1 MAGVGFS
8 LRKLHRDDGYTGLF
22 KLYGAAGLISSGPWL
37 LSIMTLL
44 LIGML
49 GRALAPDSAMLVRFQ
64 VSVTWLFAGSLI
76 LTGPLQLMF
85 TRFVAD
91 RDYLGERDLTV
102 PNLFGAVAFTSLL
115 SGVVALALAPLFAK
129 ESIYLKL
136 LLGMSFVTLSDIWI
150 VIVVLTGLR
159 AHDKVLL
166 SFVLG
171 YAVTLGAT
179 LLLARFGEVGM
190 LAGFAL
196 GQATL
201 LFSAL
206 SMIVRTLPSRTPAA
220 FRFLRRKSLFFEL
233 GFIGA
238 LYNLGVW
245 VDKWM
250 FWLNPHTSR
259 AVLGPLR
266 SSEVY
271 DLPIFLAYLTL
282 VPGMAVFLVRVE
294 TDFAE
299 THAAFYDSVRHGAS
313 LRRIQQL
320 CNEMTDAARRAVIGI
335 MKVQGASFIVAVSL
349 GPWLLELFGISV
361 LHLPLF
367 YIDAAGVALQVLLL
381 AVTSIFFYLDRRRF
395 VTVLVVLLVVS
406 NAALTWVSQQLGPE
420 YYGYG
425 FAVAMAITSLVGL
438 WMLSRAFSTLV
449 RDTFMLQRS
458 AGS

>member
-8 LRKLHRDDGYTGLF
+8 LRTLHRDDGYTGLL

-49 GRALAPDSAMLVRFQ
+49 GRALVPDPAMLVRFQ

-85 TRFVAD
+85 TRFIAD

-102 PNLFGAVAFTSLL
+102 PNLFGALAFTS
-115 SGVVALALAPLFAK
+115 VTTAAVALALSPLFPQ
-129 ESIYLKL
+129 ESLFLKL
-136 LLGMSFVTLSDIWI
+136 LLGMGLVTLSDIWI

-179 LLLARFGEVGM
+179 LVLARFGEVGM
-190 LAGFAL
+190 LSGFVL

-201 LFSAL
+201 LFAAL
-206 SMIVRTLPSRTPAA
+206 AMIVRSMPSRTPAS
-220 FRFLRRKSLFFEL
+220 FRFMRRKSLFFEL
-233 GFIGA
+233 GLVGV
-238 LYNLGVW
+238 LYNVGVW

-250 FWLNPHTSR
+250 FWSNPETSR

-299 THAAFYDSVRHGAS
+299 SHASFYGAVRHGAS
-313 LRRIQQL
+313 LRKIQQL
-320 CNEMTDAARRAVIGI
+320 CNEMTDSARRAVMGI
-335 MKVQGASFIVAVSL
+335 MKVQSASFVVAVCL

-381 AVTSIFFYLDRRRF
+381 SVTSMFFYLDRRRA
-395 VTVLVVLLVVS
+395 VSALVVLLVVS
-406 NAALTWVSQQLGPE
+406 NAVLTWASQQLGPE

-425 FAVAMAITSLVGL
+425 FASAMAITSLAGL
-438 WMLSRAFSTLV
+438 WMLSRVFSTLV

-458 AGS
+458 AG

>member
-8 LRKLHRDDGYTGLF
+8 LRKLHRDDGYTGLL

-49 GRALAPDSAMLVRFQ
+49 GHALVPEPAMLVRFQ

-85 TRFVAD
+85 TRFIAD
-91 RDYLGERDLTV
+91 RDYVGERDLTV
-102 PNLFGAVAFTSLL
+102 PNLFGAVAFTS
-115 SGVVALALAPLFAK
+115 VATAAIALALSPLFPQ
-129 ESIYLKL
+129 ESLFLKL
-136 LLGMSFVTLSDIWI
+136 LLGMGLVTLSDIWI

-190 LAGFAL
+190 LSGFVL

-201 LFSAL
+201 LFAAL
-206 SMIVRTLPSRTPAA
+206 SMIVRSMPSRTPAS

-233 GFIGA
+233 GFVGA

-245 VDKWM
+245 IDKWM
-250 FWLNPHTSR
+250 FWSNPHTSH

-299 THAAFYDSVRHGAS
+299 SHAAFYGAVRHGAS
-313 LRRIQQL
+313 LRRIEQL
-320 CNEMTDAARRAVIGI
+320 CNEMTDAARRAVLGI
-335 MKVQGASFIVAVSL
+335 MKVQSASFVVAVCL

-381 AVTSIFFYLDRRRF
+381 SVTSMFFYLDRRRA
-395 VTVLVVLLVVS
+395 VSGLVVLLVVS
-406 NAALTWVSQQLGPE
+406 NAALTWLSQLLGPE

-425 FAVAMAITSLVGL
+425 FALATAVTSLVRP
-438 WMLSRAFSTLV
+438 MRRAC
-449 RDTFMLQRS
+449 DTATSYSQ
-458 AGS
+458 

>member
-8 LRKLHRDDGYTGLF
+8 LRTLHRDDGYTGLL

-37 LSIMTLL
+37 LSILTLL
-44 LIGML
+44 LIGLL
-49 GRALAPDSAMLVRFQ
+49 GRALVPDPAMLVRFQ
-64 VSVTWLFAGSLI
+64 VSVTWLFAASLI

-85 TRFVAD
+85 TRFIAD

-102 PNLFGAVAFTSLL
+102 PNLLGAIAFTSVGTALVAFAL
-115 SGVVALALAPLFAK
+115 SPLFAG
-129 ESIYLKL
+129 ESLFLKL
-136 LLGMSFVTLSDIWI
+136 LLGMSLVTLSDVWI
-150 VIVVLTGLR
+150 AIVVLTGLR

-190 LAGFAL
+190 LSGFVL

-201 LFSAL
+201 LFASL
-206 SMIVRTLPSRTPAA
+206 VMILRSMPSRTPAS

-233 GFIGA
+233 GFVGA
-238 LYNLGVW
+238 LYNIGVW
-245 VDKWM
+245 IDKWM
-250 FWLNPHTSR
+250 FWADPGTSR

-266 SSEVY
+266 ASEVY
-271 DLPIFLAYLTL
+271 DLPIFLGYLTL

-299 THAAFYDSVRHGAS
+299 SHAQFYESVRHGAP
-313 LRRIQQL
+313 LRKIQQL
-320 CNEMTDAARRAVIGI
+320 CNGMTDSARRAVIGI
-335 MKVQGASFIVAVSL
+335 MKVQAVSFVIAVCV
-349 GPWLLELFGISV
+349 GPWLLRLFGISV

-381 AVTSIFFYLDRRRF
+381 SVTSMFFYLDRRRA
-395 VTVLVVLLVVS
+395 VSGLVVLLVVS
-406 NAALTWVSQQLGPE
+406 NAVLTWVSQRLGPE

-425 FAVAMAITSLVGL
+425 FALAMAITSFAGL

-458 AGS
+458 AG

>member
-8 LRKLHRDDGYTGLF
+8 LRSLHRSDGYTGLF

-37 LSIMTLL
+37 MSILTLL
-44 LIGML
+44 MIGAV
-49 GRALAPDSAMLVRFQ
+49 GRALVPDPSMLVRFQ
-64 VSVTWLFAGSLI
+64 VSVTWLFASSLI

-91 RDYLGERDLTV
+91 REYAGEDDATV
-102 PNLFGAVAFTSLL
+102 PNLFGALALTSLA
-115 SGVVALALAPLFAK
+115 SAAVAVALSPLFDR
-129 ESIYLKL
+129 ETLVFKL
-136 LLGMSFVTLSDIWI
+136 VLGMCFVTLCDIWI

-159 AHDKVLL
+159 AHDKVLT
-166 SFVLG
+166 SFALG
-171 YAVTLGAT
+171 YAVTLVST
-179 LLLARFGEVGM
+179 LVLARFGEVG
-190 LAGFAL
+190 LLCGFAL
-196 GQATL
+196 GQACL
-201 LFSAL
+201 LFSSLA
-206 SMIVRTLPSRTPAA
+206 MIVTALPSRGTAS
-220 FRFLRRKSLFFEL
+220 FRFLRRKSLYLEL
-233 GFIGA
+233 GLVGL

-250 FWLNPHTSR
+250 FWQNPGTSR

-299 THAAFYDSVRHGAS
+299 RHAEFYAAVRGGAP
-313 LRRIQQL
+313 LRRIEQR
-320 CNEMTDAARRAVIGI
+320 CNELTDAARRGVVGI
-335 MKVQGASFIVAVSL
+335 LKVQAVTLVASFLL
-349 GPWLLELFGISV
+349 GPWLLQLFGISA

-381 AVTSIFFYLDRRRF
+381 AVTSMFFYLDRRRA
-395 VTVLVVLLVVS
+395 VTGLVILLVTT
-406 NAALTWVSQQLGPE
+406 NASLTWLSQQLGPE

-425 FAVAMAITSLVGL
+425 FALAMAITGLAGL
-438 WMLSRAFSTLV
+438 WMLSRTFSTLV
-449 RDTFMLQRS
+449 RDTFMLQP
-458 AGS
+458 GGL

>member
-8 LRKLHRDDGYTGLF
+8 LRKLHRDDGYTGLL

-49 GRALAPDSAMLVRFQ
+49 GSALVPDPAMLVRFQ

-85 TRFVAD
+85 TRFIAD

-102 PNLFGAVAFTSLL
+102 PNLFGALAFTS
-115 SGVVALALAPLFAK
+115 VTTAAVALALSPLFSQ
-129 ESIYLKL
+129 ESLFLKL
-136 LLGMSFVTLSDIWI
+136 LLGMGLVTLSDIWI

-179 LLLARFGEVGM
+179 LVLARFGEVGM
-190 LAGFAL
+190 LSGFVV

-201 LFSAL
+201 LFAGVA
-206 SMIVRTLPSRTPAA
+206 MIVRSMPSRTPAS
-220 FRFLRRKSLFFEL
+220 FRFLRRKSMFLEL
-233 GFIGA
+233 GLVGV
-238 LYNLGVW
+238 LYNIGVW

-250 FWLNPHTSR
+250 FWSNPETSR

-271 DLPIFLAYLTL
+271 DLPIFLGYLTL

-299 THAAFYDSVRHGAS
+299 SHASFYGAVRHGAS
-313 LRRIQQL
+313 LRKIQQL
-320 CNEMTDAARRAVIGI
+320 CNEMTDSARRAVMGI
-335 MKVQGASFIVAVSL
+335 MKVQSASFVVAVCL

-381 AVTSIFFYLDRRRF
+381 SVTSMFFYLDRRRA
-395 VTVLVVLLVVS
+395 VSGLVVLLVVS
-406 NAALTWVSQQLGPE
+406 NAVLTWVSQQLGPE

-425 FAVAMAITSLVGL
+425 FASAMAITSLAGL
-438 WMLSRAFSTLV
+438 WMLSRVFSTLV

-458 AGS
+458 AG

>member
-8 LRKLHRDDGYTGLF
+8 LRTLHREDGYTGLL

-49 GRALAPDSAMLVRFQ
+49 GRALVPDPAMLMRFQ

-85 TRFVAD
+85 TRFIAD

-102 PNLFGAVAFTSLL
+102 PNLFGAIAFTS
-115 SGVVALALAPLFAK
+115 VTTAAVALALAPLFAQ
-129 ESIYLKL
+129 EPLLLKL
-136 LLGMSFVTLSDIWI
+136 LLGMSLITLSNIWI

-159 AHDKVLL
+159 AHDKVLF
-166 SFVLG
+166 SFMLG

-190 LAGFAL
+190 LGGFAL

-201 LFSAL
+201 LFAAL
-206 SMIVRTLPSRTPAA
+206 AMIVRSLPSRTPAS
-220 FRFLRRKSLFFEL
+220 FRFLRRQSLFFEL

-238 LYNLGVW
+238 LYNIGVW
-245 VDKWM
+245 IDKWM
-250 FWLNPHTSR
+250 FWSNPGTSR
-259 AVLGPLR
+259 AVLGPFR

-271 DLPIFLAYLTL
+271 DLPIFLGYLTL

-299 THAAFYDSVRHGAS
+299 THAAFYGAVRHGAS

-320 CNEMTDAARRAVIGI
+320 CNEMTDSARRAVIGI
-335 MKVQGASFIVAVSL
+335 MKVQGASFVIAVCM
-349 GPWLLELFGISV
+349 GPWLLQLFGISV

-381 AVTSIFFYLDRRRF
+381 AVTSMFFYLDRRRA
-395 VTVLVVLLVVS
+395 VSMLVVLLVIS
-406 NAALTWVSQQLGPE
+406 NAGLTWVSQQLGPA

-425 FAVAMAITSLVGL
+425 FALAMAITSVVGL
-438 WMLSRAFSTLV
+438 WLLSRVFSTLV

-458 AGS
+458 AG

>member
-8 LRKLHRDDGYTGLF
+8 LRTLHRDGGYTGLL

-49 GRALAPDSAMLVRFQ
+49 GRALVPDPAMLVRFQ

-85 TRFVAD
+85 TRFIAD

-102 PNLFGAVAFTSLL
+102 PNLFGALAFTS
-115 SGVVALALAPLFAK
+115 VTTAAVALALSPLFPQ
-129 ESIYLKL
+129 ESLFLKL
-136 LLGMSFVTLSDIWI
+136 LLGMGLVTLSDIWI

-179 LLLARFGEVGM
+179 LVLARFGEVGM
-190 LAGFAL
+190 LSGFVV

-201 LFSAL
+201 LFAAL
-206 SMIVRTLPSRTPAA
+206 AMIVRSMPSRTPAS
-220 FRFLRRKSLFFEL
+220 FRFMRRKSLFFEL
-233 GFIGA
+233 GLVGV
-238 LYNLGVW
+238 LYNVGVW

-250 FWLNPHTSR
+250 FWSNPETSR

-299 THAAFYDSVRHGAS
+299 SHASFYGAVRHGAS
-313 LRRIQQL
+313 LRKIQQL
-320 CNEMTDAARRAVIGI
+320 CNEMTDSARRAVMGI
-335 MKVQGASFIVAVSL
+335 MKVQSASFVVAVCL

-381 AVTSIFFYLDRRRF
+381 SVTSMFFYLDRRRA
-395 VTVLVVLLVVS
+395 VSALVVLLVVS
-406 NAALTWVSQQLGPE
+406 NAVLTWASQQLGPE

-425 FAVAMAITSLVGL
+425 FASAMAITSLAGL
-438 WMLSRAFSTLV
+438 WMLSRVFSTLV

-458 AGS
+458 AG